1 MNTEEKLD
9 HLILM
14 MEHLDRKIDDKTG
27 SIAAE
32 LHEFRHEMKQETTML
47 RNQVA
52 ALTVAINTV
61 ITENDAAHAKIIR
74 VQEQHSIDIMELR
87 SAI

>member
-27 SIAAE
+27 RIAAD

>member
-27 SIAAE
+27 RIAAE

-52 ALTVAINTV
+52 ALTVALNTF